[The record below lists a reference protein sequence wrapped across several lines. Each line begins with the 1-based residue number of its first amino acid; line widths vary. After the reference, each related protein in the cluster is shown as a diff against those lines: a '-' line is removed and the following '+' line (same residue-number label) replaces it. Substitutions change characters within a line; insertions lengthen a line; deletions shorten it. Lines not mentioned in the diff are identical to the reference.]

1 MRSKIKAYTFV
12 IFAHKTGSSRL
23 PHFSFAV
30 FKLDL
35 NSSKREA
42 LEQKPHQQWSVN
54 LLTYYFIVY
63 FKQETN
69 NQLFPTWL
77 TVVNKPGMEPNP
89 NVGFVSLWCQ
99 TRKRGQILELEIYS
113 INSQLARI
121 FRT

>member
-1 MRSKIKAYTFV
+1 MRSRIKANTFV

-42 LEQKPHQQWSVN
+42 LEQKPHQQRSVN

-69 NQLFPTWL
+69 DQLFPTLL
-77 TVVNKPGMEPNP
+77 TVVNKPSMEPNP
-89 NVGFVSLWCQ
+89 NLGFVSLRCQ

-113 INSQLARI
+113 INSQLAPI